1 MERRNGTRITGDG
14 VKVLFTYLYVLIVY
28 GRASENVAYPDYQP
42 KTEDRLAGRRRCS
55 RVNKTHA
62 NMTRDAKSEIA
73 TACVSIAGK
82 KRSSLKPRLE
92 INSQHLATGRGCPT
106 GTARSKLE
114 TIRKRSAS
122 EDQVTRVLPLSL
134 ADARS
139 SLLLVTRYSLLA
151 ATRPREPRCC
161 PLLLAV
167 LSSFPLCF
175 SQCSVTPSARV
186 ALHRLALSDRWSV
199 RSFDRSIHEAC
210 TINIQQP
217 SRFKVQF
224 HSFFPL
230 FSFFFLL
237 DVAMFHAGNVF
248 KNEPRY
254 RLLPFASIC

>member
-1 MERRNGTRITGDG
+1 MERRNGTRITGDR

-151 ATRPREPRCC
+151 TRCYTTTGTTLLPPPSRRSFFLSS
-161 PLLLAV
+161 LLLTV
-167 LSSFPLCF
+167 LRYSFR
-175 SQCSVTPSARV
+175 SRRV
-186 ALHRLALSDRWSV
+186 ASASLIGSLVGPFV
-199 RSFDRSIHEAC
+199 R
-210 TINIQQP
+210 
-217 SRFKVQF
+217 
-224 HSFFPL
+224 
-230 FSFFFLL
+230 
-237 DVAMFHAGNVF
+237 
-248 KNEPRY
+248 
-254 RLLPFASIC
+254 